1 MDFRFFG
8 FFGFFFFFLKVI
20 LCAVFK
26 NLGFDSL
33 IPLAFIY
40 LKAIYPCFIQVFFL
54 FVTKMCC
61 LASIST

>member
-8 FFGFFFFFLKVI
+8 LFFFFLKVI
-20 LCAVFK
+20 LYAVFK

-40 LKAIYPCFIQVFFL
+40 LKVIYPCFIQVFFL

-61 LASIST
+61 LASIPT